1 MYSRAC
7 FSIHYQFTWWC
18 GVLLLLA
25 LSVLDCLGA
34 WGLIH
39 VAGLTVS
46 YAYGN
51 GINDTIGLSIWV
63 VVIGWAIGIVLHL
76 VFLNRA
82 AQRRQK
88 AKAAVLIISALWLT
102 WLCTIAS
109 ALSAYVTLIGDIF
122 RALPS
127 R

>member
-1 MYSRAC
+1 M
-7 FSIHYQFTWWC
+7 HYQFAWWR

-25 LSVLDCLGA
+25 LSALDCLGA
-34 WGLIH
+34 WGLIQ

-88 AKAAVLIISALWLT
+88 AKVAALIISALWLT

-109 ALSAYVTLIGDIF
+109 VLSAYVTLIGDIF